1 MKLIEFKEYNNL
13 DSEKS
18 LNKKK
23 IIGFMIT
30 AVIIV
35 LAITFSVVYACNKTF
50 RNWADIHILMKSISE
65 GSLSS
70 IDIDVDEDVSVY
82 AYDRYIAVLKDNK
95 LNIYNSSGKSTASLD
110 INISTPVFT
119 ANGKYLAVAEKGKQK
134 IYLISGTKTK
144 WSNDI
149 EGTISKVSVN
159 ENGYVSVIC
168 SGTTYKS
175 VIIVFDQNGNL
186 LIKSYIPSNSV
197 IDSAVSSDNKYL
209 SFAEID
215 TSGTLIKS
223 TVKTIA
229 VNDSNNSSEITPIY
243 TYEMDTNLLITNL
256 RYHGSKNLICMCN
269 AGIYLLSDGNTQML
283 MNFEEENKNYTFAG
297 IDLINNIYEIEEVSD
312 GIANQSSQIKIIN
325 TGTKKVNNYSINS
338 IAKSTSSA
346 GDNIAI
352 NLGTDIYFIN
362 TKGWLKK
369 KYSANEEIRN
379 IIVSDR
385 IAAIVFRDKIEILV
399 F

>member
-95 LNIYNSSGKSTASLD
+95 LNIYNTSGKSTASLD

-175 VIIVFDQNGNL
+175 VIIVFDQNGNQ

-399 F
+399 L

>member
-134 IYLISGTKTK
+134 IYLISGAKTK

-175 VIIVFDQNGNL
+175 VIIVFDQNGNQ

-399 F
+399 L

>member
-35 LAITFSVVYACNKTF
+35 LAINFSVVYACNKTF

-95 LNIYNSSGKSTASLD
+95 LNIYNSSGKSTVSLD

-175 VIIVFDQNGNL
+175 VIIVFDQNGNQ

-399 F
+399 L

>member
-175 VIIVFDQNGNL
+175 VIIVFDQNGNQ

-229 VNDSNNSSEITPIY
+229 ENDSNNSSEITPIY

-399 F
+399 L

>member
-95 LNIYNSSGKSTASLD
+95 LNIYNTSGKSTASLD

-175 VIIVFDQNGNL
+175 VIIVFDQNGNQ

-352 NLGTDIYFIN
+352 NLGTDIYFLN

-399 F
+399 L

>member
-95 LNIYNSSGKSTASLD
+95 MNIYNTSGKSTASLD

-159 ENGYVSVIC
+159 ENGYISVIC

-175 VIIVFDQNGNL
+175 VIIVFDQNGNQ

-269 AGIYLLSDGNTQML
+269 AGIYLLSDGNTQIL

-399 F
+399 L

>member
-50 RNWADIHILMKSISE
+50 RNWADIHILMKNISE

-95 LNIYNSSGKSTASLD
+95 LNIYNTSGKSTASLD

-175 VIIVFDQNGNL
+175 VIIVFDQNGNQ

-399 F
+399 L

>member
-175 VIIVFDQNGNL
+175 VIIVFDQNGNH

-399 F
+399 L

>member
-95 LNIYNSSGKSTASLD
+95 LNIYNTSGKSTASLD

-175 VIIVFDQNGNL
+175 VIIVFDQNGNQ

-269 AGIYLLSDGNTQML
+269 AGIYLLSDGNTQIL

-399 F
+399 L

>member
-175 VIIVFDQNGNL
+175 VIIVFDQNGNQ

-229 VNDSNNSSEITPIY
+229 VNDYNNSSEITPIY

-325 TGTKKVNNYSINS
+325 TGTKKVNNYTINS

-399 F
+399 L

>member
-50 RNWADIHILMKSISE
+50 RNWADIHILMKNISE

-95 LNIYNSSGKSTASLD
+95 LNIYNTSGKSTASLD

-175 VIIVFDQNGNL
+175 VIIVFDQNGNQ

-346 GDNIAI
+346 GDNIAV

-399 F
+399 L

>member
-95 LNIYNSSGKSTASLD
+95 LNIYNTSGKSTASLD

-119 ANGKYLAVAEKGKQK
+119 ANGKYLVVAEKGKQK

-175 VIIVFDQNGNL
+175 VIIVFDQNGNQ

-399 F
+399 L

>member
-175 VIIVFDQNGNL
+175 VIIVFDQNGNQ

-283 MNFEEENKNYTFAG
+283 MNFEEENKNYTFAE

-352 NLGTDIYFIN
+352 NLETDIYFIN

-399 F
+399 L

>member
-13 DSEKS
+13 DSERS

-175 VIIVFDQNGNL
+175 VIIVFDQNGNQ

-352 NLGTDIYFIN
+352 NVGTDIYFIN

-399 F
+399 L

>member
-175 VIIVFDQNGNL
+175 VIIVFDQNGNQ

-297 IDLINNIYEIEEVSD
+297 INLINNIYEIEEVSD

-399 F
+399 L

>member
-297 IDLINNIYEIEEVSD
+297 IDLINNIYEIEEVSE

-399 F
+399 L

>member
-95 LNIYNSSGKSTASLD
+95 LNIYNTSGKSTVSLD

-175 VIIVFDQNGNL
+175 VIIVFDQNGNQ

-399 F
+399 L

>member
-23 IIGFMIT
+23 IIGFKIT

-95 LNIYNSSGKSTASLD
+95 LNIYNSSGKGTASLD

-175 VIIVFDQNGNL
+175 VIIVFDQNGNQ

-399 F
+399 L

>member
-70 IDIDVDEDVSVY
+70 IDIDIDEDVSVY

-175 VIIVFDQNGNL
+175 VIIVFDQNGNQ

-229 VNDSNNSSEITPIY
+229 INDSNNSSEITPIY

-297 IDLINNIYEIEEVSD
+297 IDLINNIYEIEEISD

-399 F
+399 L

>member
-175 VIIVFDQNGNL
+175 VIIVFDQNGNQ

-229 VNDSNNSSEITPIY
+229 VNDYNNSSEITPIY

-399 F
+399 L

>member
-13 DSEKS
+13 DSERS

-175 VIIVFDQNGNL
+175 VIIVFDQNGNQ

-399 F
+399 L

>member
-13 DSEKS
+13 DSERS

-149 EGTISKVSVN
+149 EGIISKVSVN

-175 VIIVFDQNGNL
+175 VIIVFDQNGNQ

-399 F
+399 L

>member
-175 VIIVFDQNGNL
+175 VIIVFDQNGNQ

-399 F
+399 L

>member
-119 ANGKYLAVAEKGKQK
+119 ANGKYLAVAEKEKQK

-175 VIIVFDQNGNL
+175 VIIVFDQNGNQ

-399 F
+399 L

>member
-149 EGTISKVSVN
+149 EGTISKFSVN

-175 VIIVFDQNGNL
+175 VIIVFDQNGNQ

-229 VNDSNNSSEITPIY
+229 VNDYNNSSEITPIY

-399 F
+399 L

>member
-50 RNWADIHILMKSISE
+50 RNWADIHILMKNISE

-175 VIIVFDQNGNL
+175 VIIVFDQNGNQ

-399 F
+399 L

>member
-175 VIIVFDQNGNL
+175 VIIVFDQNGNQ

-229 VNDSNNSSEITPIY
+229 VNDYNNSSEITPIY

-312 GIANQSSQIKIIN
+312 GIANQSSQIKITN

-399 F
+399 L

>member
-95 LNIYNSSGKSTASLD
+95 LNIYNSSGKGTASLD

-175 VIIVFDQNGNL
+175 VIIVFDQNGNQ

-197 IDSAVSSDNKYL
+197 IDSVVSSDNKYL

-399 F
+399 L

>member
-362 TKGWLKK
+362 TKWWLKK

-399 F
+399 L

>member
-50 RNWADIHILMKSISE
+50 RNWADIHILMKSISK

-175 VIIVFDQNGNL
+175 VIIVFDQNGNQ

-399 F
+399 L

>member
-175 VIIVFDQNGNL
+175 VIIVFDQNGNQ

-209 SFAEID
+209 SFAEIY
-215 TSGTLIKS
+215 TSGKLIKS

-399 F
+399 L

>member
-175 VIIVFDQNGNL
+175 VIIVFDQNGNQ

-338 IAKSTSSA
+338 IAKGTSSA

-399 F
+399 L

>member
-175 VIIVFDQNGNL
+175 VIIVFDQNGNQ

-325 TGTKKVNNYSINS
+325 TGKKKVNNYSINS

-399 F
+399 L

>member
-95 LNIYNSSGKSTASLD
+95 LNIYNSSGKGTASLD

-175 VIIVFDQNGNL
+175 VIIVFDQNGNQ

-399 F
+399 L

>member
-110 INISTPVFT
+110 INISTPAFT

-175 VIIVFDQNGNL
+175 VIIVFDQNGNQ

-399 F
+399 L